1 MSLPLDS
8 LPKEI
13 RESRILTG
21 HQLTLLAGVPELP
34 EHQPSFHDHHVKEI
48 IHYFS
53 PNPEEM
59 EFELHRY
66 AAGLLEE
73 GKVNEAW
80 QVLLSI

>member
-1 MSLPLDS
+1 MSLPLDT
-8 LPKEI
+8 LPTEI

-21 HQLTLLAGVPELP
+21 HQLTLLATVAEVPEP
-34 EHQPSFHDHHVKEI
+34 EPSFHDHHVKEI

-73 GKVNEAW
+73 GQVQKAW

>member
-1 MSLPLDS
+1 MSLPLDT

-21 HQLTLLAGVPELP
+21 HQLTLLASVSELP
-34 EHQPSFHDHHVKEI
+34 EPEPAFHDHHVKEI

-66 AAGLLEE
+66 AAVLLDE
-73 GKVNEAW
+73 GKIREAW